1 LPEKLAVITYI
12 QSRVKCILGI
22 SIKNN
27 VCVCKHLSIFVGSG
41 ANFLKIHLECINFGN
56 RKKIPKGMHG
66 VLNGDVGLRKYP
78 HNLMW
83 IMPTE
88 GCMNK

>member
-1 LPEKLAVITYI
+1 
-12 QSRVKCILGI
+12 
-22 SIKNN
+22 
-27 VCVCKHLSIFVGSG
+27 VCKHLSIFVGSG

-88 GCMNK
+88 GCMNKKQKYTYSITSLFDVMLFFLFIH

>member
-1 LPEKLAVITYI
+1 
-12 QSRVKCILGI
+12 
-22 SIKNN
+22 
-27 VCVCKHLSIFVGSG
+27 
-41 ANFLKIHLECINFGN
+41 
-56 RKKIPKGMHG
+56 MHG

-88 GCMNK
+88 GCMNKKQKYTYSITSLFDVMLFFLFIH